1 MSTMDGER
9 SVAGGERDP
18 SRAALSRRRFLER
31 ATRGLAAGAV
41 GLPLLLEACAP
52 TAPAA
57 PTASTAAPPTSVAA
71 PTSPPAAAPKPG
83 RILPTYIALGSKPKA
98 DFPAKDERYED
109 GYLSYPANPVRSV
122 AEVPGQGSTFNA
134 MTIGLFPPPTPFE
147 QNPAWQAVN
156 KALNANIQFTI
167 VPQSEYPAKMGVLV
181 AGGDLAD
188 FTFFFGGN
196 AIASVPG
203 LPQFLQSQ
211 MADLTPY
218 LAGDA
223 VKDYPNLAAT
233 PTFAWRN
240 TGSVYADKV
249 LMVPK
254 PSYTPGFVFVKNTTM
269 WDKDIGKDV
278 HPTSADDFRRML
290 KELTHPQEGR
300 WGIGSYPADSAF
312 GLLYL
317 AAYFGSPNNW
327 RLESDGKLTRN
338 YETPEFREAVAYVRS
353 LFADGVYHPDSAQ
366 LTSNVVARGE
376 FAAGKW
382 AVWHEAFN
390 VGWSD
395 AWRRGRTQSAPFEVH
410 LINPFPA
417 QAGGKAYQYLGTGT
431 LGATAL
437 KKASPERIKEQL
449 RILNYLAAP
458 FGTQEDMLL
467 SYGVPGTDYNMDP
480 KGNPVVT
487 DRGNADANYV
497 PWKYVTQRPP
507 VLYLPDIPDF
517 AEQLSAA
524 ENVVIPIGVAD
535 PTVGFVSE
543 TAVARNVVLNNAA
556 LDGIREILVGRRALS
571 DMDQV
576 VKDWQSGGGEQM
588 RREYMD
594 AIARGSRS

>member
-1 MSTMDGER
+1 MSGDDVVR
-9 SVAGGERDP
+9 SMV
-18 SRAALSRRRFLER
+18 SRRRFLEN
-31 ATRGLAAGAV
+31 AGRGIAASAI
-41 GLPLLLEACAP
+41 GLPLLVEACAP
-52 TAPAA
+52 TAPPAPPVA
-57 PTASTAAPPTSVAA
+57 PTAAPKPTSASVT
-71 PTSPPAAAPKPG
+71 PTSPPTIAAAVKPAG
-83 RILPTYIALGSKPKA
+83 VLPTYVALSSKPKP

-109 GYLSYPANPVRSV
+109 GYLNYPANPTRSV
-122 AEVPGQGSTFNA
+122 PEAPGMGGTFNA
-134 MTIGLFPPPTPFE
+134 MTIGLFPPPTPFD
-147 QNPAWQAVN
+147 QNAAWQAVN
-156 KALNANIQFTI
+156 KALNATMQFTI
-167 VPQSEYPAKMGVLV
+167 VPQSEYPAKMGVLM
-181 AGGDLAD
+181 AGGDLPD

-211 MADLTPY
+211 TADLTPF

-223 VKDYPNLAAT
+223 VKEYPNLAANAS
-233 PTFAWRN
+233 FAWRN
-240 TGSVYADKV
+240 TGSVYNGKV

-278 HPTSADDFRRML
+278 QPKSADDFRRIL

-317 AAYFGSPNNW
+317 AAYFGAPNNW

-338 YETPEFREAVAYVRS
+338 YETPEFRAAVGFVRE
-353 LFADGVYHPDSAQ
+353 LFTDGVYHPDSAQ

-395 AWRRGRTQSAPFEVH
+395 AWRRGRTGSTPFEVH
-410 LINPFPA
+410 LVNPFPA
-417 QAGGKAYQYLGTGT
+417 QEGGKTFQYLGTGT

-437 KKASPERIKEQL
+437 KKAAPERIKEQL

-458 FGTQEDMLL
+458 FGTQEDVLL
-467 SYGVPGTDYNMDP
+467 SYGLPGVDYNLDSA
-480 KGNPVVT
+480 GNPIVT

-517 AEQLSAA
+517 AQQLSAA
-524 ENVVIPIGVAD
+524 ENIVIPIGVSD
-535 PTVGFVSE
+535 PTVGFVSD
-543 TAVARNVVLNNAA
+543 TAVAKNVVLNNAA
-556 LDGIREILVGRRALS
+556 LDGIRDILVGRRPLADL
-571 DMDQV
+571 DQV
-576 VKDWQSGGGEQM
+576 VKEWQTGGGEQM
-588 RREYMD
+588 RREYME
-594 AIARGSRS
+594 AIARAQ

>member
-1 MSTMDGER
+1 MDA
-9 SVAGGERDP
+9 SDLPP
-18 SRAALSRRRFLER
+18 SGLSRRRFL
-31 ATRGLAAGAV
+31 AHASRGLAVGTL
-41 GLPLLLEACAP
+41 GLPWLLAACTPP
-52 TAPAA
+52 TPAA
-57 PTASTAAPPTSVAA
+57 PTPPR
-71 PTSPPAAAPKPG
+71 PPATPA
-83 RILPTYIALGSKPKA
+83 RVLPTYLALTSRPKA
-98 DFPAKDERYED
+98 DFPARDERYED
-109 GYLSYPANPVRSV
+109 GYLSYPASPTRSV
-122 AEVPGQGSTFNA
+122 AEAPGQGTTFNA
-134 MTIGLFPPPTPFE
+134 MTIGLFPPPTPFD

-156 KALNANIQFTI
+156 TALNANIQFTI
-167 VPQSEYPAKMGVLV
+167 VPQSEYPAKMGVLM

-223 VKDYPNLAAT
+223 IKDYPNLAAQ

-240 TGSVYADKV
+240 TGSVYQDRV

-278 HPTSADDFRRML
+278 QPTSADDFRRML
-290 KELTHPQEGR
+290 KVLTHPQEGR

-317 AAYFGSPNNW
+317 AAYFGAPNNW
-327 RLESDGKLTRN
+327 RLESDGRLTRN

-353 LFADGVYHPDSAQ
+353 LFDDGVYHPDSPQ

-417 QAGGKAYQYLGTGT
+417 QAGGNAYQYLGTGT

-437 KKASPERIKEQL
+437 KKGSPDRIKEQL

-458 FGTQEDMLL
+458 FGSQEDMLL
-467 SYGVPGTDYNMDP
+467 SYGVSGTDFNLDP
-480 KGNPVVT
+480 SGNPVVT

-517 AEQLSAA
+517 AEKLSAA
-524 ENVVIPIGVAD
+524 ENVVIPIGVSD

-543 TAVARNVVLNNAA
+543 TAIAKNVVLNNTA
-556 LDGIREILVGRRALS
+556 LDGIREILLSRRPLS
-571 DMDQV
+571 DLDEV
-576 VKDWQSGGGEQM
+576 VRTWQSGGGEQM
-588 RREYMD
+588 RREYME
-594 AIARGSRS
+594 AIARAK

>member
-1 MSTMDGER
+1 MSDSSAPR
-9 SVAGGERDP
+9 S
-18 SRAALSRRRFLER
+18 ALSRRRFLER
-31 ATRGLAAGAV
+31 AGRGFAV
-41 GLPLLLEACAP
+41 GSLGLPLLLEACTPAAPSVPTLAPTTVAPP
-52 TAPAA
+52 TAPAV
-57 PTASTAAPPTSVAA
+57 PTAAAKPAGAA
-71 PTSPPAAAPKPG
+71 PTTPPAAAPKPSG
-83 RILPTYIALGSKPKA
+83 ALPAYVALTNKPKA
-98 DFPAKDERYED
+98 DFAAKDERYED
-109 GYLSYPANPVRSV
+109 GYLNYPANPTRSV
-122 AEVPGQGSTFNA
+122 ADVPGQGSTFNV

-156 KALNANIQFTI
+156 QALNATVQFTI
-167 VPQSEYPAKMGVLV
+167 VPQSEYPAKMGVLM
-181 AGGDLAD
+181 AGGDLPD

-211 MADLTPY
+211 MADLTPF

-223 VKDYPNLAAT
+223 VKEYPNLAAN

-240 TGSVYADKV
+240 TGSVFNGKV

-269 WDKDIGKDV
+269 WDTDIGKDV

-290 KELTHPQEGR
+290 KVLTHPQEGR
-300 WGIGSYPADSAF
+300 WGIGSYPTDSAF

-317 AAYFGSPNNW
+317 AAYFGAPNNW

-338 YETPEFREAVAYVRS
+338 YETPEFRAAVGFVRD
-353 LFADGVYHPDSAQ
+353 LFADGVYHPESPQ
-366 LTSNVVARGE
+366 LSSNVVARGA
-376 FAAGKW
+376 FAAKKF

-395 AWRRGRTQSAPFEVH
+395 AWRRGRTGSEPFEVH

-417 QAGGKAYQYLGTGT
+417 QPGGTAYQYLGTGT

-437 KKASPERIKEQL
+437 KKAPPERIKEQL

-458 FGTQEDMLL
+458 FGTEEDMLL
-467 SYGVPGTDYNMDP
+467 SYGVPSADYNMDAT
-480 KGNPVVT
+480 GNPVVT
-487 DRGNADANYV
+487 ERGNADANYV

-524 ENVVIPIGVAD
+524 ENTVIPIGVSD
-535 PTVGFVSE
+535 PTVGFVSD
-543 TAVARNVVLNNAA
+543 TAVAKNVVLNNAA
-556 LDGIREILVGRRALS
+556 LDGIREIVVGRRPLAELE
-571 DMDQV
+571 QV
-576 VKDWQSGGGEQM
+576 VKEWQAAGGDQM
-588 RREYMD
+588 RREYME
-594 AIARGSRS
+594 AIARAK